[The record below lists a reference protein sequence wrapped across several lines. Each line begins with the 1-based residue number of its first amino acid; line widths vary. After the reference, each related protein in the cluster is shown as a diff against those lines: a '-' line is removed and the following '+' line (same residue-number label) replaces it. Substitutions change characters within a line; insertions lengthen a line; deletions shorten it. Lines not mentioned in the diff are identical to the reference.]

1 MRYAL
6 SLLSIVL
13 AVALFVSMRVTQA
26 SLLTAFRTQLD
37 AQYGDAQLTIT
48 SPGRVGP
55 EVLTAIE
62 NIPGAR
68 AAPIVWG
75 SVVLTQQRRTIGVWG
90 IDPLRDPR
98 LRTYRPDAAVSLD
111 LPTLLLQPDAV
122 VVPRVLADRYGWKLR
137 DRFDVTGTDGARRLT
152 IAGLLDST
160 GVAAAFDGHLL
171 FMPMSAAQ
179 RLLGRGERFDRIDV
193 AIDRPA
199 TRDAVRAALPPG
211 CELQDARRRDTTFE
225 YLYSQFQT
233 ILVTVTIVAS
243 LIGAFIV
250 YNAMSLSVVERGRM
264 LGTFRALGAQP
275 RELLA
280 VFVVEAALIGAIA
293 STLGAVA
300 GRLMTAE
307 ALRQVGSTA
316 GIILDLGRL
325 HPVIPLDAWLAA
337 PFVGMATAVLGAFI
351 PARMA
356 ARLPPVEVIKSGALE
371 RRNGTRTRLGLMTS
385 LPLLA
390 ACFVLVRHPRTTWE
404 WTVAGLIA
412 GLIALVLAG
421 PHVVSLLG
429 RPLLRWSSSRGAT
442 LFLAADSV
450 VKFPARTS
458 LTVVALGGSLSLVVA
473 LAGTIQSLE
482 RDIVAWMNDVFAFD
496 LSLQVNELSASPYAT
511 GRMPGSF
518 IDVVRRDPQ
527 CGEAYGVRATFL
539 EYAGDDVLLIAYD
552 VEPFQRGRV
561 QRGKSRDPAG
571 DLAAAAAMRAGK
583 IAVSTN
589 FAVIHGLDI
598 GDRIELATP
607 AGRRAFEIAH
617 VQIDHSWFRG
627 VLFMDLTLYREL
639 WNDDTLTYI
648 DIRLAPAADLEA
660 YRAELTQRWNAS
672 HGVFVNRTQDL
683 IDYGVRIMRE
693 WFRLANVQLLL
704 AVIIGGVGVA
714 NTLLIS
720 VITQSRQIALLRAIG
735 ASAGH
740 IRRMLATEAALVGL
754 AGGVCGCVLGL
765 ITARWLILPMM
776 IKASGIAPPFV
787 VPVGAMAAAMAA
799 ALAISL
805 GASVLPLRAV
815 RRIDIV
821 QGIGYE

>member
-1 MRYAL
+1 MAGLTTAAYLARAGLKVQVFEQHTLPGGYISSFVREGFTFPAGPT
-6 SLLSIVL
+6 SLTSNGITFPILKDL
-13 AVALFVSMRVTQA
+13 G
-26 SLLTAFRTQLD
+26 LD
-37 AQYGDAQLTIT
+37 AKRRFV
-48 SPGRVGP
+48 RVGHQISWG
-55 EVLTAIE
+55 EVD
-62 NIPGAR
+62 IPLQNPQQTCR
-68 AAPIVWG
+68 ALETCFPAEKRGLERYFRWVEVG
-75 SVVLTQQRRTIGVWG
+75 GNGFREMVESGLMFGKDAFKTMLGVWA
-90 IDPLRDPR
+90 RHPR
-98 LRTYRPDAAVSLD
+98 FPWAAWVAHGQTNRSLHERFFKD
-111 LPTLLLQPDAV
+111 PTLQKYLNE
-122 VVPRVLADRYGWKLR
+122 LAYP
-137 DRFDVTGTDGARRLT
+137 V
-152 IAGLLDST
+152 
-160 GVAAAFDGHLL
+160 
-171 FMPMSAAQ
+171 MPGQ
-179 RLLGRGERFDRIDV
+179 
-193 AIDRPA
+193 
-199 TRDAVRAALPPG
+199 
-211 CELQDARRRDTTFE
+211 
-225 YLYSQFQT
+225 
-233 ILVTVTIVAS
+233 
-243 LIGAFIV
+243 
-250 YNAMSLSVVERGRM
+250 N
-264 LGTFRALGAQP
+264 
-275 RELLA
+275 
-280 VFVVEAALIGAIA
+280 
-293 STLGAVA
+293 TLGMWISYFYDTWVPV
-300 GRLMTAE
+300 GGMQ
-307 ALRQVGSTA
+307 ALANIFVRFIHDHGGEVH
-316 GIILDLGRL
+316 LGQRIRR
-325 HPVIPLDAWLAA
+325 VRVEEGAA
-337 PFVGMATAVLGAFI
+337 RGVELENGAFI